1 MSKVVIVGSDPDNV
15 TEALEERGADV
26 AHADGTANRPA
37 LEEAGIVDA
46 DLLVVTDA
54 GLATAITVANDLNP
68 DLRVVIYAHD
78 SVPEAFKG
86 QAGHIIDPELLG
98 SETLAEELV

>member
-37 LEEAGIVDA
+37 LEEAGTESCA
-46 DLLVVTDA
+46 
-54 GLATAITVANDLNP
+54 
-68 DLRVVIYAHD
+68 
-78 SVPEAFKG
+78 
-86 QAGHIIDPELLG
+86 
-98 SETLAEELV
+98 